1 MGIWTSVLSVF
12 LPPRCIKCGRVLP
25 GGDDG
30 LCQDCF
36 NEVSFI
42 SRPYCEKCGHP
53 LDEEPAN
60 RKLYCA
66 SCLQNHRSPFRLSR
80 SAFRYDDGSKNLIL
94 SFKFMDKTENAKV
107 LGRWLFN
114 AGKDIWNQGA
124 DVLIPIPLHY
134 TRLLRRRYN
143 QSALLCHELSRLC
156 GLPVEYTAVE
166 RHRKTRPQVEFS
178 GHARIKNVKNAFRIR
193 HPERIRGK
201 HIVLVDDVMTTGST
215 LKECALV
222 LHKAGAA
229 SVDTLTVAR
238 VC

>member
-1 MGIWTSVLSVF
+1 M
-12 LPPRCIKCGRVLP
+12 P

-30 LCQDCF
+30 LCPDCF
-36 NEVSFI
+36 NEVGFI
-42 SRPYCEKCGHP
+42 SRPYCEKCGYP

-66 SCLQNHRSPFRLSR
+66 SCLQNHHSPFRLSR

-134 TRLLRRRYN
+134 TRLLKRRYN

-156 GLPVEYTAVE
+156 GLPVEYAAVE

-178 GHARIKNVKNAFRIR
+178 GHARIKNVKDAFRIR
-193 HPERIRGK
+193 RPERIRGK
-201 HIVLVDDVMTTGST
+201 HVVLIDDVMTTGST

>member
-30 LCQDCF
+30 LCPDCF

-107 LGRWLFN
+107 LGHWLFN

-201 HIVLVDDVMTTGST
+201 HVVLVDDVMTTGST

>member
-30 LCQDCF
+30 LCPDCF

-80 SAFRYDDGSKNLIL
+80 SAFRYDDSSKNLIL

>member
-12 LPPRCIKCGRVLP
+12 LPRRCIKCGRVLP

-30 LCQDCF
+30 LCPDCF

-201 HIVLVDDVMTTGST
+201 HVVLVDDVMTTGST

>member
-30 LCQDCF
+30 LCPDCF

-66 SCLQNHRSPFRLSR
+66 SCLQNYRSPFRLSR

-201 HIVLVDDVMTTGST
+201 HVVLVDDVMTTGST